1 MIDWG
6 QFLTGHTWHFGAM
19 AVLLAFSGFFSG
31 TETAMFS
38 LSRGQLHQMKL
49 SSGTGR
55 VVAAMMAKPENI
67 LNCLLLGN
75 MLVNVAYAAT
85 STLIVYNL
93 KDAGASGLVVAPS
106 ILCPLL
112 VLILIGEVGPKTMA
126 YVYRQRW
133 ASLAA
138 GPMVIIQRILWPVLR
153 LSQVLLIGP
162 LTQII
167 APARQSDLIKAEEL
181 AAMLEL
187 SAKQGIIDHDASE
200 LIQEILE
207 LPDLH
212 VNDIMVPRV
221 DMVTFNLDGTKSD
234 LVDLFVKTRL
244 RKIPVYDRNADNIV
258 GVVHF
263 KRLLLE
269 KASSLRELV
278 VKVPF
283 VPEAANLER
292 LLMQLRVKRAQMAIV
307 VDEYGGTAGLVTIED
322 VLEEIV
328 GDIPDPY
335 ESQAG
340 GAVIEKVGPA
350 EYIVQGDLAIHE
362 WSDIFT
368 TDLTSLRISTIGG
381 FVLSQLGKIPSPGDT
396 VTYRNLKFTV
406 LNMRRHRIAKLR
418 LELLE
423 DQQ

>member
-6 QFLTGHTWHFGAM
+6 QFLTDHMWHLSAM
-19 AVLLAFSGFFSG
+19 VAMLGISGFFSG
-31 TETAMFS
+31 TETALFS

-49 SSGTGR
+49 SSGAGQ
-55 VVAAMMAKPENI
+55 VVATLMSRPENT

-85 STLIVYNL
+85 SALIVFNL
-93 KDAGASGLVVAPS
+93 RGLGASGLVVIPA
-106 ILCPLL
+106 ILVPLL
-112 VLILIGEVGPKTMA
+112 VLILIGEVGPKTIA

-133 ASLAA
+133 ATVVAKPL
-138 GPMVIIQRILWPVLR
+138 IIIRRFLSPVLHIFG
-153 LSQVLLIGP
+153 VLLIGP

-167 APARQSDLIKAEEL
+167 APTRQSGLIRADEL
-181 AAMLEL
+181 AALLEL

-200 LIQEILE
+200 LVQEILE
-207 LPDLH
+207 LPNLH

-221 DMVTFNLDGTKSD
+221 DMVTFSLDGAKAD
-234 LVDLFVKTRL
+234 LIDLFVKTRL
-244 RKIPVYDRNADNIV
+244 RKIPVYDKNPDNIV

-269 KASSLRELV
+269 KASDLQGLLV
-278 VKVPF
+278 KIPF

-292 LLMQLRVKRAQMAIV
+292 LLLQLRAKRAQMAIV

-335 ESQAG
+335 ESKTNG
-340 GAVIEKVGPA
+340 PVIETISPSQ
-350 EYIVQGDLAIHE
+350 YIVAGDLAIHE

-368 TDLTSLRISTIGG
+368 QEITSARISTIGG
-381 FVLSQLGKIPSPGDT
+381 FVLSLLGKIPSPGET

-406 LNMRRHRIAKLR
+406 LQVKKHRIGKLR

-423 DQQ
+423 DQE

>member
-6 QFLTGHTWHFGAM
+6 QFLTEHMWHFGAM
-19 AVLLAFSGFFSG
+19 VVLLGFSGFFSG
-31 TETAMFS
+31 TETALFS

-49 SSGTGR
+49 SSATGR
-55 VVAAMMAKPENI
+55 VVASLMTRPENV

-85 STLIVYNL
+85 STFIVYNL
-93 KDAGASGLVVAPS
+93 TDAGASALVVTPA
-106 ILCPLL
+106 LLGPLL
-112 VLILIGEVGPKTMA
+112 VLILIGEVGPKTIA

-138 GPMVIIQRILWPVLR
+138 GPLIIFRRLLSPILGLF
-153 LSQVLLIGP
+153 QVLLIGP

-167 APARQSDLIKAEEL
+167 APTRQSGLIKAKEL
-181 AAMLEL
+181 AALLEL

-200 LIQEILE
+200 LVQEILE
-207 LPDLH
+207 LPNLH
-212 VNDIMVPRV
+212 VTDIMVPRV
-221 DMVTFNLDGTKSD
+221 DMVTFSLDGGKSD
-234 LVDLFVKTRL
+234 LIDLFVKTRL
-244 RKIPVYDRNADNIV
+244 RKIPVYDENPDNIV

-269 KASSLRELV
+269 KASNLRELV
-278 VKVPF
+278 VKIPF

-292 LLMQLRVKRAQMAIV
+292 LLLQLRAKRAQMAIV

-335 ESQAG
+335 ESQNAG
-340 GAVIEKVGPA
+340 PVIEMIGPSQ
-350 EYIVQGDLAIHE
+350 YIVQGDLAIHE
-362 WSDIFT
+362 WSDIFKL
-368 TDLTSLRISTIGG
+368 DLTGPRISTIGG
-381 FVLSQLGKIPSPGDT
+381 FVLSLLGKIPSPGET
-396 VTYRNLKFTV
+396 VTYHNLKFTV
-406 LNMRRHRIAKLR
+406 LQMRNHRIAKLQ

-423 DQQ
+423 DQS